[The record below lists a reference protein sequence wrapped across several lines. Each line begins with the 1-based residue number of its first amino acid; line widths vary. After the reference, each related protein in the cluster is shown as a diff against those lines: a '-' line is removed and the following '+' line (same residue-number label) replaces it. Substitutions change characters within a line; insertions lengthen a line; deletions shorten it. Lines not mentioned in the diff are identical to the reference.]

1 MAYDEQLAGRMQ
13 KLLAKRKNVVEKR
26 MFGGIAFMLRGNM
39 CCGIV
44 KDTLMLRVG
53 PDQYEKLLRK
63 PHARPMDFTGRP
75 LKGFLY
81 VAPEGI
87 RTEAALRHWVQHALD
102 FVATLPAK

>member
-1 MAYDEQLAGRMQ
+1 
-13 KLLAKRKNVVEKR
+13 
-26 MFGGIAFMLRGNM
+26 MLRGNM